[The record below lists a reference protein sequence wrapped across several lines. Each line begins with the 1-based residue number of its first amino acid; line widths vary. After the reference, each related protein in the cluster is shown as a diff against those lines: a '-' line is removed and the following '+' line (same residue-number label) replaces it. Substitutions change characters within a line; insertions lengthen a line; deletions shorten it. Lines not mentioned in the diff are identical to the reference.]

1 VKTTVRL
8 GALVLL
14 VAVAVVLAVTTDLPD
29 VARIRAMA
37 ADGRWGVAAFVVS
50 YAALTLLPLPKNAL
64 SAAAGFV
71 FGIGLG
77 VLLVWVAAVVG
88 AVAAFWLGRWLGRDA
103 VVRLTGGQLARLDA
117 LVLRHGVA
125 SVLVARLIPVVPFT
139 AVNYGSGLTAVGF
152 RAYLVGTAVGIVPG
166 TVAYVA
172 VGAYGTQ
179 PTGWPFLTAAGAL
192 AVLTLG
198 GVWFAR
204 RRTATPGTP

>member
-1 VKTTVRL
+1 VTTKIRL
-8 GALVLL
+8 TALVLL
-14 VAVAVVLAVTTDLPD
+14 LGVGIVLAVTTDLPD

-37 ADGRWGVAAFVVS
+37 ADGRWGVVAFVLS
-50 YAALTLLPLPKNAL
+50 YALLTLLPLPKNAL

-71 FGIGLG
+71 FGLGLG
-77 VLLVWVAAVVG
+77 VLLVWVAAVAG
-88 AVAAFWLGRWLGRDA
+88 AVLAFWLGRWLGRDGVA
-103 VVRLTGGQLARLDA
+103 LLTGGQLARLDA

-152 RAYLVGTAVGIVPG
+152 RPYLLGTAVGIVPG

-179 PTGWPFLTAAGAL
+179 PTSWPFLAAAGAL

-198 GVWFAR
+198 GVGFAR
-204 RRTATPGTP
+204 RRTATSGSS